1 MGIGCSY
8 LYYYNPFQK
17 EAVLRCKLWCHLW
30 CHVSVLCNWSPYSAR
45 ARSSVKNRTIYK
57 VYARVPFQPT
67 LQNKTCYL
75 KYSIPCILILSY
87 TSITTPAK
95 CTITY
100 IYIYIYIYLLCFSYM
115 FRCCLHHLQGV
126 LCLLSF
132 KLRTV
137 NRLYTHCTI

>member
-100 IYIYIYIYLLCFSYM
+100 IYIYIYIFTVFLLHVSVLLTPSSGSTLLTF
-115 FRCCLHHLQGV
+115 LQITY
-126 LCLLSF
+126 C
-132 KLRTV
+132 
-137 NRLYTHCTI
+137 